1 MAGGIRKYTVQEAG
15 NVGLGQAGSFFIDDN
30 TDTTVTGAVIVAIT
44 VVGANQGFS
53 KLIPEEGFTCFG
65 TAAASDAGGTVI
77 DSSNKIPVGTTI
89 HGRWT
94 QVQIAEN
101 ANGGIICYLGG

>member
-53 KLIPEEGFTCFG
+53 KLIP
-65 TAAASDAGGTVI
+65 
-77 DSSNKIPVGTTI
+77 
-89 HGRWT
+89 
-94 QVQIAEN
+94 
-101 ANGGIICYLGG
+101 